1 MTASSYIDESKIPCR
16 ETKRLHTYAAYYHHA
31 NTKEN
36 TWMYIESMNQYSPG
50 ETIQA
55 NNGIDTITIDFEL

>member
-1 MTASSYIDESKIPCR
+1 MKANWYIDENEVPFR
-16 ETKRLHTYAAYYHHA
+16 ETKRLHTYAAYYYHA
-31 NTKEN
+31 DTKEN
-36 TWMYIESMNQYSPG
+36 SWMYIESMNQYSPG